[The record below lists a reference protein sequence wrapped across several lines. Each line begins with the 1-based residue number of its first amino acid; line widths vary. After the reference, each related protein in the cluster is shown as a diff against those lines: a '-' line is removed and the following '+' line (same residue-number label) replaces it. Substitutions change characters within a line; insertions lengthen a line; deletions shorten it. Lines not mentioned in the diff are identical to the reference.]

1 MGLLNMLNDSIHRHH
16 TGLFGYDTALTL
28 RMQDNLFHA
37 FGVVCLLYFKITLK
51 NLSGT
56 LSECQ
61 MIRIQIRTD
70 VLTVLNWAQTVCKGY
85 KQTAKVAISKQKVNV
100 SIM

>member
-1 MGLLNMLNDSIHRHH
+1 MIASTRHFTGLL
-16 TGLFGYDTALTL
+16 GYDTALTL
-28 RMQDNLFHA
+28 PMQDNLFHA
-37 FGVVCLLYFKITLK
+37 FGVVCWPFFFKITFR

-70 VLTVLNWAQTVCKGY
+70 VLTVLNWAQTICKGY
-85 KQTAKVAISKQKVNV
+85 KQTAKVAISRQNVNV